1 VPGVATPPTATAE
14 APTAVAAAPEAPA
27 PTLVPPPVPP
37 PPVAPST
44 PTPTPEPPPPPPPT
58 PTPVPPPPPV
68 TSGPPPASVGLP
80 VRLVIP
86 SVGID
91 AAVEQVGLADD
102 GTMATPQDPWN
113 TGWYAPGTRPGQP
126 GNAAIDG
133 HVDYHGVG
141 EVVFWNLRQVQPGA
155 EVLVVTADNQTLR
168 FIVQGVARY
177 TPDNAP
183 RTSIFGP
190 ASTPNLNLIT
200 CDGTFNPET
209 RHYDLRFVVYTTYA
223 GKQ

>member
-1 VPGVATPPTATAE
+1 M
-14 APTAVAAAPEAPA
+14 
-27 PTLVPPPVPP
+27 
-37 PPVAPST
+37 
-44 PTPTPEPPPPPPPT
+44 
-58 PTPVPPPPPV
+58 
-68 TSGPPPASVGLP
+68 
-80 VRLVIP
+80 IP

-102 GTMATPQDPWN
+102 GSMATPQDPWH

-133 HVDYHGVG
+133 HVDYHGIG

-155 EVLVVTADNQTLR
+155 AVLVVTSDNQTLR

-177 TPDNAP
+177 SPDNAP
-183 RTSIFGP
+183 LASIFGP
-190 ASTPNLNLIT
+190 ANTPNLNLIT